1 MRLEE
6 QQRLLQQQKQA
17 KEIEDEKLKARLDEQ
32 QRQLQQQKQAKQ
44 QQEHQLDLQNMAFQ
58 ADLNQQRQAWLFDKE
73 KNAYNDQRKTTLDG
87 NAARAADETS
97 AELYRRERYLS
108 QINFDRRIH
117 TSARNEIVEKRYS
130 SVEYNVKQDDGNK
143 DADIEEKAAGDD
155 ADYAAD
161 DGDAGDADAS
171 SSGER
176 PSFNPYFD
184 D

>member
-6 QQRLLQQQKQA
+6 QQRQLEQQKKA
-17 KEIEDEKLKARLDEQ
+17 KEIEDEQKKARLEEQ

-73 KNAYNDQRKTTLDG
+73 KTAYNDQRRTTLDG

-97 AELYRRERYLS
+97 SELYRRERYLS
-108 QINFDRRIH
+108 QIKFDRRIH

-130 SVEYNVKQDDGNK
+130 VEYNVKQDDVNK
-143 DADIEEKAAGDD
+143 DADIEEKKAAGD
-155 ADYAAD
+155 ADNPAD